1 MFSAKTSS
9 PPFTTQ
15 HENQIVSPIATVS
28 GIEIPC
34 EPKLVI
40 IELFCDLT
48 FKEKTEINN
57 NIMRAFVFTLQVYE
71 QINQT
76 IHFL

>member
-15 HENQIVSPIATVS
+15 HENQIVSPIATVT
-28 GIEIPC
+28 GIEIHC

-40 IELFCDLT
+40 MELFCPLT
-48 FKEKTEINN
+48 LKEKTERNN
-57 NIMRAFVFTLQVYE
+57 DNMRIFVFTLQVYE
-71 QINQT
+71 QIN
-76 IHFL
+76 